1 MRYSFGFDGGG
12 AGAGGLQSVSTDNIT
27 VFGNGTV
34 GNPLYTYNQI
44 IVTVT
49 SGEILNLGSRP
60 VQLLPSPGIQEYY
73 VIDRIQMEYS
83 FRTTAY
89 VFPTSPTFYLD
100 GCFDSY
106 IDKTLLT
113 SSTDTVCVISGNL
126 RNTIT
131 TGSGSG
137 SVRIITN
144 KDVLGSNLIMGTT
157 NGDNPINGDGSMR
170 VKIYYMIVRF
180 GATP

>member
-1 MRYSFGFDGGG
+1 MRYSFGFDAGG
-12 AGAGGLQSVSTDNIT
+12 GGLQSVATDNIT
-27 VFGNGTV
+27 VFGDGTK

-44 IVTVT
+44 IVTVY
-49 SGEILNLGSRP
+49 SDEILNLGSRP
-60 VQLLPSPGIQEYY
+60 VQLLPTLARQEYY

-83 FRTTAY
+83 FRSIPY

-113 SSTDTVCVISGNL
+113 SSTDTACVVNGNL
-126 RNTIT
+126 RNTYQV
-131 TGSGSG
+131 GSGSG
-137 SVRIITN
+137 STLVKTN
-144 KDVLGSNLIMGTT
+144 KDVLGSDLIMGTT
-157 NGDNPINGDGSMR
+157 NGDNPINGDGQMR

-180 GATP
+180 GVTP